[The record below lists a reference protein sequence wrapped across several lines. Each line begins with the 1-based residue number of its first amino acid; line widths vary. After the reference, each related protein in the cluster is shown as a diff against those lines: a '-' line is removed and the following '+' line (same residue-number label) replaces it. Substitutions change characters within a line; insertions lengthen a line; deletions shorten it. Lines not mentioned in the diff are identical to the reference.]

1 MRSLG
6 GCAFAPGLCRVERS
20 GAGEREQVEVG
31 PAASGGLAPPLAV
44 SVPSTHVHKHR
55 TRGDSLPR
63 LLARAS
69 AQPQ

>member
-1 MRSLG
+1 MRRLD
-6 GCAFAPGLCRVERS
+6 GCAFAMGLGRVERS
-20 GAGEREQVEVG
+20 GAGEREQVEFG

-44 SVPSTHVHKHR
+44 SVPSALVHKHR
-55 TRGDSLPR
+55 TRGDSQPR